1 MRSPRA
7 CTCRPL
13 KAAPFLLKAAGA
25 RSSSGTRRRPA
36 ARRRTL
42 RAWKHT
48 RASGADAMAAGLP
61 WARGGRRGSRARC
74 GCTSRAPAGNAR
86 PLLHAT
92 VCPNHPRGMFLHY
105 ADQRSA

>member
-25 RSSSGTRRRPA
+25 RSSRGTRRRPA

-42 RAWKHT
+42 RAWKQT
-48 RASGADAMAAGLP
+48 RSSGAEAMAAGL
-61 WARGGRRGSRARC
+61 AGAGG
-74 GCTSRAPAGNAR
+74 
-86 PLLHAT
+86 
-92 VCPNHPRGMFLHY
+92 
-105 ADQRSA
+105 